1 MSSSTSSTAP
11 QSSLVQTVAAF
22 VATKTDQKPADVEC
36 VENVELADGRA
47 LTFTTP
53 AGRFVAYTDDRGVN
67 AVMTDGTDAGGDV
80 WTRPA
85 DAPKTKRTRT
95 AKPKTEPTTTDVAPE
110 TEPTSEPT
118 TEPPSEP
125 SEPKRTRKPRTTT
138 PTTDAPTADASA
150 KKPAGVRM
158 ADAAHADVTRRANA
172 ILVAMLDGKKR
183 APISSRQMAALV
195 HDLGKPTQRVVDAL
209 NAAHRAA
216 TKDAP
221 EDATHK
227 LVTAPKAKDA
237 APITAHDLLALN
249 KTHGRKI
256 KVVSRAVVGVDVE
269 KTRRDVAA
277 VSSAVF
283 DLGGSFKR
291 TDGAASTG
299 NKMRGAKMIA
309 ALAAIA
315 EHEYAA

>member
-1 MSSSTSSTAP
+1 MPSSTAP
-11 QSSLVQTVAAF
+11 QSSTAAQTIGAF
-22 VATKTDQKPADVEC
+22 VASKLDVKPDTLTVVGAPLPSD
-36 VENVELADGRA
+36 DGTTA
-47 LTFTTP
+47 LWTFEHDS
-53 AGRFVAYTDDRGVN
+53 GRYVVQTDDRGVRGV
-67 AVMTDGTDAGGDV
+67 AKLTDDGSSDV
-80 WTRPA
+80 WSRPA

-95 AKPKTEPTTTDVAPE
+95 AKPKTEPTSETTTDVAPE
-110 TEPTSEPT
+110 TEPTSEP
-118 TEPPSEP
+118 
-125 SEPKRTRKPRTTT
+125 SEPKRTPRKRTTT
-138 PTTDAPTADASA
+138 PTTAAPELDASA
-150 KKPAGVRM
+150 KKPSGGVRM
-158 ADAAHADVTRRANA
+158 VDAAHADLTRRANE
-172 ILVAMLDGKKR
+172 ILRAMLDGKKR
-183 APISSRQMAALV
+183 GAISSRQMAVLV

-237 APITAHDLLALN
+237 APITAHELLALN

-291 TDGAASTG
+291 TDGAASTS